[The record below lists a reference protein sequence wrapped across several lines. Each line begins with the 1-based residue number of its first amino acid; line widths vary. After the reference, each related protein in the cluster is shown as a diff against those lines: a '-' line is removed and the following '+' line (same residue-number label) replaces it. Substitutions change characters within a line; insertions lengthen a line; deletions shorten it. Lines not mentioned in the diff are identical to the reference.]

1 MPIIPDHVLD
11 QVRQANDIVEVIN
24 GYFPLKRRGANFIA
38 LCPFHKEKTPS
49 FNVHPGKQIYH
60 CFGCGAGGDV
70 FGFVMKYEN
79 LPFMDAV
86 RKLAERGG
94 VHIEVEQAPGAPTR
108 DEKDALYKLHEAV
121 TLFFHQNLL
130 SEKAAEPGRAYLKKR
145 QIPVEVIKRWRLGYA
160 PDAWDGL
167 IQWARGKGI
176 KIGLLEAAGLVV
188 PRDGGDG
195 FYDRFRGRMMIPI
208 ADDQGRVVAFSGR
221 ILTDAKDQ
229 PKYVNSPETAI
240 FQKGRILFALDRAK
254 AGIQEA
260 QHVIVCEGQL
270 DAIACHEA
278 GFGNVVAPQ
287 GTAFTEQ
294 HARMLKRFTDEVV
307 LMFDGDEAGQNAAV
321 RNAEPLWE
329 LGIAIRVAL
338 LPGKHDPDSF
348 LKEEGP
354 AKLRELLTGAP
365 AFFDFLLNRLSQ
377 QHNAR
382 TDRGKRQIA
391 EEMVPWLCRLRE
403 PIQQAR
409 FTEMTARRLEVRE
422 EAVRQAMRNHVRQ
435 GARPRESIAEPV
447 PEMTTQPPGTPAE
460 QTLLQM
466 TLADERVAD
475 IVMERLDQDW
485 LSNSL
490 AADLIRRVVDL
501 HARGGWNGSSS
512 LLHAVDEAGQK
523 LMTEILLRPT
533 PKGEGTAVAGECLA
547 TIERIAL
554 DQELRGVRQRLAAA
568 GLSAEESDRLQ
579 LRALD
584 LRKRMDHIA
593 QLLKDSTRELRH

>member
-1 MPIIPDHVLD
+1 MAIIPEHILD

-24 GYFPLKRRGANFIA
+24 GYFPLKRRGANFLA

-86 RKLAERGG
+86 RRLAERGG
-94 VHIEVEQAPGAPTR
+94 VHLEVTQAPGTPTR
-108 DEKDALYKLHEAV
+108 DEKDALFKLHEAV
-121 TLFFHQNLL
+121 TLFFHHNLL
-130 SEKAAEPGRAYLKKR
+130 TEKSAEPGRAYLKKR

-167 IQWARGKGI
+167 IQWARGKGF
-176 KIGLLEAAGLVV
+176 KLGLLADAGLVV
-188 PRDGGDG
+188 PREGSDG

-240 FQKGRILFALDRAK
+240 FQKGRILFALDRARQ
-254 AGIQEA
+254 AIQDA

-270 DAIACHEA
+270 DTIACHEA
-278 GFGNVVAPQ
+278 GFSNVVAPQ

-329 LGIAIRVAL
+329 LGVIVRVAL

-348 LKEEGP
+348 LKEEG
-354 AKLRELLTGAP
+354 AEKLRALLGGAP
-365 AFFDFLLNRLSQ
+365 SFFDFLLDRLSR
-377 QHNAR
+377 QHDAR

-391 EEMVPWLCRLRE
+391 EEMVPWLCRLRD

-409 FTEMTARRLEVRE
+409 FAEMTAKRLGVRE
-422 EAVRQAMRNHVRQ
+422 EAVRQAMRNSQRHGYRQ
-435 GARPRESIAEPV
+435 PSQSSAQRDRRRSRPYCR
-447 PEMTTQPPGTPAE
+447 
-460 QTLLQM
+460 
-466 TLADERVAD
+466 
-475 IVMERLDQDW
+475 
-485 LSNSL
+485 
-490 AADLIRRVVDL
+490 
-501 HARGGWNGSSS
+501 
-512 LLHAVDEAGQK
+512 
-523 LMTEILLRPT
+523 
-533 PKGEGTAVAGECLA
+533 
-547 TIERIAL
+547 
-554 DQELRGVRQRLAAA
+554 
-568 GLSAEESDRLQ
+568 
-579 LRALD
+579 
-584 LRKRMDHIA
+584 
-593 QLLKDSTRELRH
+593 